1 MFNVPAIPTTPA
13 SLTLAHK
20 LLESSNQQLA
30 ALATFRKEQFQEF
43 WYSSRGQLRSRE
55 EINTI
60 LEHMDSAGPGNAAR
74 FFQAAKA
81 LVDLINA
88 ISGFD
93 MEPEQWTPPYEY
105 AVDPNTMQLR
115 IVIPPE
121 PEPDPIE
128 EPIE

>member
-1 MFNVPAIPTTPA
+1 MV
-13 SLTLAHK
+13 LAHK
-20 LLESSNQQLA
+20 LLEASNQQLS

-74 FFQAAKA
+74 FFQSAKA

-93 MEPEQWTPPYEY
+93 MEPETWTPSYEY
-105 AVDPNTMQLR
+105 TIDPQTYALR
-115 IVIPPE
+115 MIIPPE
-121 PEPDPIE
+121 PEPIP
-128 EPIE
+128 EPEPEPE